1 LAGEKAGEHM
11 DHSIERRQRRHFAD
25 GEVIF
30 RHGEPASEMYIVFEG
45 SVLIYREHDGV
56 ETELATLGPDE
67 FFGEMAL
74 FDDKP
79 RSASARAVG
88 PVEVRVISGETLE
101 MMQVDPVVKMLLE
114 TMAARLRSMDDAF
127 ESLSEQSE
135 ARRTFMSN
143 RAVQQYWLT

>member
-1 LAGEKAGEHM
+1 M

-30 RHGEPASEMYIVFEG
+30 RRGDKASEMYVVFEG
-45 SVLIYREHDGV
+45 AVRIYRDNDGT
-56 ETELATLGPDE
+56 ETELATLGPDD

-88 PVEVRVISGETLE
+88 PVEVRVISGDTLE
-101 MMQVDPVVKMLLE
+101 MMQCDPVVRQLLE
-114 TMAARLRSMDDAF
+114 TLAGRLRSMDDAF
-127 ESLSEQSE
+127 ERLSEESE
-135 ARRTFMSN
+135 ARRSFMSS
-143 RAVQQYWLT
+143 RSQSQYWLT

>member
-1 LAGEKAGEHM
+1 M

-30 RHGEPASEMYIVFEG
+30 KRGDKATEMYVVFEG
-45 SVLIYREHDGV
+45 AVRIYRDRDGT
-56 ETELATLGPDE
+56 ETELATLGPDD

-88 PVEVRVISGETLE
+88 PVEVRVISGDTLE
-101 MMQVDPVVKMLLE
+101 MMQCDPVVRQLLE
-114 TMAARLRSMDDAF
+114 TLAQRLRSMDDAF
-127 ESLSEQSE
+127 ERLSEESE
-135 ARRTFMSN
+135 ARRSFMSS
-143 RAVQQYWLT
+143 RSQSQYWLT

>member
-1 LAGEKAGEHM
+1 ME
-11 DHSIERRQRRHFAD
+11 HSIERRQRRHFED

-30 RHGEPASEMYIVFEG
+30 RQGDAGSEMYVVFEG
-45 SVLIYREHDGV
+45 QVRIFRERDGV
-56 ETELATLGPDE
+56 ETELAELGPDE

-88 PVEVRVISGETLE
+88 PVEVRVISGETLS
-101 MMQVDPVVKMLLE
+101 MMQCDPVVKQLLE
-114 TMAARLRSMDDAF
+114 TLAGRLRSMDDAF
-127 ESLSEQSE
+127 ETLNEESE

-143 RAVQQYWLT
+143 RAAQRYWLT